1 MLCDICGKRPATVHL
16 TEIINGKV
24 KEVHLCE
31 ECARKKSEQLQV
43 QFNIADFLYDFVN
56 ASSLETEK
64 QEKEICP
71 NCGLSYLDFKKQGK
85 FGCSRCYDVF
95 KPKIL
100 PLLQKIHGSIQHRG
114 KYPSIKEYRHLSL
127 RQKIE
132 SLKKYLA
139 RAVKLEEYEEAARL
153 RDQIRELEK
162 KIQKDKGNV

>member
-1 MLCDICGKRPATVHL
+1 MYNSDECFLTGTAAEIVPVVNIDGRKIGRGKPGPVTKMLL
-16 TEIINGKV
+16 
-24 KEVHLCE
+24 E
-31 ECARKKSEQLQV
+31 EFR
-43 QFNIADFLYDFVN
+43 
-56 ASSLETEK
+56 ETEK

-132 SLKKYLA
+132 SLKEYLA